1 MLTYHT
7 VIIGAGAS
15 GLFCAG
21 SFNAPK
27 IILDHNKVPG
37 VKLGVS
43 GGGKCNFTNRFVTSD
58 NYLSQRKHFCKNA
71 LAAFKPAD
79 FIHLLQEN
87 AISYEERNHGQLF
100 ANKAQDI
107 VQFLVKRAKQANTD
121 FSLCTQVFGI
131 EQGPAGFM
139 IRTSGGLLQ
148 AQHIVLATGGLS
160 YPALG
165 AGPFGIQMARQL
177 NLSIIDQ
184 RPALCGLTFPKEL
197 RPLCKSLAGNSTRA
211 TVQINKHAYTEQL
224 LFTHEGI
231 SGPAVLSASLRWKEG
246 EPVQLNLL
254 PDLDIFAWLS
264 AHKTVNKKVSTLL
277 SLPGH
282 MAQIWLGNLDR
293 PLTNASKPELQE
305 IAKKLTQF
313 QFIPIGT
320 SGYTKAEVTAGG
332 IDTQEINPSTFE
344 VKKVPGLY
352 IIGELLDVTG
362 ELGGFNLHWAWASG
376 HCAGQ
381 DLAKKI

>member
-21 SFNAPK
+21 SFDAPK

-43 GGGKCNFTNRFVTSD
+43 GGGKCNFTNRFITSA

-71 LAAFKPAD
+71 LAAFKPTD
-79 FIHLLQEN
+79 FVHLLQEQ

-100 ANKAQDI
+100 AHKAQDI

-131 EQGPAGFM
+131 EQGPTGFM
-139 IRTSGGLLQ
+139 VRTSSGLLQ
-148 AQHIVLATGGLS
+148 AQHVVLATGGLS

-165 AGPFGIQMARQL
+165 AGPFGIQMARHF
-177 NLSIIDQ
+177 NLSVIDQ

-197 RPLCKSLAGNSTRA
+197 RPLCKALAGNSTRA
-211 TVQINKHAYTEQL
+211 TVQINKHTYTEQL

-231 SGPAVLSASLRWKEG
+231 SGPAVLSASLRWEEG

-254 PDLDIFAWLS
+254 PDLDILAWLS
-264 AHKTVNKKVSTLL
+264 THKIVNKKVSALL
-277 SLPGH
+277 NLPGH
-282 MAQIWLGNLDR
+282 MAQIWLGHLDR
-293 PLTNASKPELQE
+293 PLANASKQELQE
-305 IAKKLTQF
+305 IAQRLTRF
-313 QFIPIGT
+313 QFIPTGT

-376 HCAGQ
+376 YCAGQ